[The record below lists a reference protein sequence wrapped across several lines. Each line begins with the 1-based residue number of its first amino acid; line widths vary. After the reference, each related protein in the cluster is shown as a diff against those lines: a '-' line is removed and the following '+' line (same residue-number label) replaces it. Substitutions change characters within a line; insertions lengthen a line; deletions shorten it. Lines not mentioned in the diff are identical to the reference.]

1 VTYHAKD
8 QPDTHFDITEQIAA
22 EEEIR
27 QSEQRFRSV
36 WENSLDGMR
45 LTNSDGIIISVN
57 DAFCRMVGK
66 KEDDLIGKHFFS
78 IYSPDD
84 QSLMKKK
91 YCERFRTKSIDP
103 NLEREIQL
111 WDGSKLWLEVSNSFI
126 ESDEQ
131 DMLLLSIFRDITE
144 RKKMINRLK
153 MFEDSIKSVNDG
165 ICITDLD
172 ANIIMVNQSFCDM
185 FGYHENDMIGK
196 STQTLWSVSDK
207 KETLRN
213 IFSATLQGGWKGETI
228 NRRKDGTEFP
238 LSLSTSVI
246 RDDADEP
253 VALIGVV
260 NDISV
265 QKRMEEQMHHA
276 QKMDS
281 IGVLVGGISHHF
293 NNILNIIVGY
303 TSLIEQDHI
312 DREKLKKFIK
322 IISEAAER
330 GADLVH
336 QLMTFVKK
344 SPMRTEPI
352 CLDVA
357 VQKTVDVAKETFP
370 KYHLFDIHFGAEKA
384 VINADPNH
392 LRQAM
397 LNILLNARDA
407 MPQGG
412 TITLKTYYVDEKT
425 LSQIFQKVT
434 EPLYICIEITD
445 TGIGI
450 KKDIQSRIFEPFF
463 TTKDFGQGVGLGLPM
478 VYGMVESHGGF
489 IDFRSEPG
497 KGTSFLL
504 YFPVLPGNIW
514 NNPCNN

>member
-1 VTYHAKD
+1 MTYYETD
-8 QPDTHFDITEQIAA
+8 QPDTHVEITNQVNT

-36 WENSLDGMR
+36 WENSHDGMR
-45 LTNSDGIIISVN
+45 LTNRDGIIISVN

-66 KEDDLIGKHFFS
+66 KEDVLVGKHFFS

-103 NLEREIQL
+103 NLEREITL
-111 WDGSKLWLEVSNSFI
+111 WNGSKLWLEVSNSFI

-131 DMLLLSIFRDITE
+131 DMLLLSIFRDITD

-185 FGYHENDMIGK
+185 FGYHENEMIGK

-207 KETLRN
+207 TEPLRN

-265 QKRMEEQMHHA
+265 QKRMEEQLRQA

-281 IGVLVGGISHHF
+281 IGVLVEGISHHF
-293 NNILNIIVGY
+293 NNVLNIIVGY
-303 TSLIEQDHI
+303 SSLI
-312 DREKLKKFIK
+312 
-322 IISEAAER
+322 
-330 GADLVH
+330 
-336 QLMTFVKK
+336 
-344 SPMRTEPI
+344 
-352 CLDVA
+352 
-357 VQKTVDVAKETFP
+357 
-370 KYHLFDIHFGAEKA
+370 
-384 VINADPNH
+384 DPCDN
-392 LRQAM
+392 
-397 LNILLNARDA
+397 
-407 MPQGG
+407 
-412 TITLKTYYVDEKT
+412 
-425 LSQIFQKVT
+425 
-434 EPLYICIEITD
+434 
-445 TGIGI
+445 
-450 KKDIQSRIFEPFF
+450 
-463 TTKDFGQGVGLGLPM
+463 
-478 VYGMVESHGGF
+478 
-489 IDFRSEPG
+489 
-497 KGTSFLL
+497 
-504 YFPVLPGNIW
+504 
-514 NNPCNN
+514 